1 VSTKS
6 KIENLESLEL
16 DELIISVS
24 SYLLSQDGELGNVPD
39 IVIERLCDLADYELV
54 IRSESPLH

>member
-1 VSTKS
+1 MSTKS

>member
-1 VSTKS
+1 MSTKS

-24 SYLLSQDGELGNVPD
+24 SYLLSQDGHLSNVPD
-39 IVIERLCDLADYELV
+39 VVIERICDLADYELV